1 MKPAAFEYHAPQ
13 TVDHA
18 VAILADVAA
27 EGGRVLA
34 GGQSLVPTMAFRLAQ
49 PPHLVDIN
57 GIAALDRIEEAN
69 GRLVI
74 GALARHAAFHA
85 PVTDN
90 PLGALMAE
98 MARHIGHAPIRA
110 RGTFTGSLAQADPA
124 SEWALLAVTL
134 GATVTAQSSRG
145 SREIAAADLI
155 EGAMTTTL
163 AEDELLTE
171 ARLPLAAEGTRMGFA
186 EFNRRA
192 GDFALAMVLAV
203 YRVEDGKIEDPRI
216 GIGGA
221 EDRPRCIEAAEAAL
235 SGQAPGAPAFK
246 AVADAVAGALDPME
260 DHATDAAY
268 RRELART
275 LTLRALE
282 RAGA

>member
-1 MKPAAFEYHAPQ
+1 MKPAAFEYHAPA
-13 TVDHA
+13 TVDDA
-18 VAILADVAA
+18 VALLAEVAPD
-27 EGGRVLA
+27 GGRVLA

-57 GIAALDRIEEAN
+57 GIAGLDRIEEAG

-85 PVTDN
+85 PVAEG
-90 PLGALMAE
+90 PLGPLMAE

-124 SEWALLAVTL
+124 SEWVLLAVTL
-134 GATVTAQSSRG
+134 GASVTAQSIRG

-155 EGAMTTTL
+155 QGAMTTALT
-163 AEDELLTE
+163 EDELLTE
-171 ARLPLAAEGTRMGFA
+171 ACVPLPAEGTHFGFA

-192 GDFALAMVLAV
+192 GDFALAMALAA
-203 YRVEDGKIEDPRI
+203 YRIEDGKITDARI

-221 EDRPRCIEAAEAAL
+221 EDRPRRIGQAEAAL
-235 SGQAPGAPAFK
+235 DGAAPGAPAFEAAAR
-246 AVADAVAGALDPME
+246 AVAEALDPME

-268 RRELART
+268 RRELAAA
-275 LTLRALE
+275 LTIRALK
-282 RAGA
+282 RAQP